1 MSAQHILSLI
11 SWEKG
16 CNVNCEQGPCDRV
29 ARKASFDSLVTPF
42 AWLVLEPHNTN
53 KVHVN
58 GGGQNTDP
66 QSMDYCHG
74 LPIWTILKWT
84 MPLKLSDYG

>member
-16 CNVNCEQGPCDRV
+16 GNVNCEQGPCDRV

-66 QSMDYCHG
+66 SPWTTPMDYPYG
-74 LPIWTILKWT
+74 L
-84 MPLKLSDYG
+84 S